1 MKLLFA
7 TKNLN
12 KANEI
17 QDLLPKEIQI
27 ITLKDIGLEED
38 IPETSKTI
46 RGNALQKVNFIKNHL
61 KINCFAED
69 SGLEIESLNGK
80 PGVDSAIYAGKHRN
94 DNDNI
99 NLVLK
104 NLKSKSNRNG
114 QFKTIIALKINENIF
129 EFEGIVNGTILSS
142 RRGQNGFGYDSIFEP
157 ENCGKTFAEMNIQ
170 EKNYFSHRAK
180 ATNKMIAF
188 LEKTINLSHN

>member
-17 QDLLPKEIQI
+17 QDILPKEIQI

-46 RGNALQKVNFIKNHL
+46 RGNALQKVNFIKNHCE
-61 KINCFAED
+61 INCFAED
-69 SGLEIESLNGK
+69 SGLEIESLNGE
-80 PGVDSAIYAGKHRN
+80 PGVDSAIYAGKQRD

-104 NLKSKSNRNG
+104 KLKSKSNRKG
-114 QFKTIIALKINENIF
+114 QFKTIIVLKINQNIF
-129 EFEGIVNGTILSS
+129 EFEGTVNGRILLN
-142 RRGQNGFGYDSIFEP
+142 RRGENGFGYDSIFEP
-157 ENCGKTFAEMNIQ
+157 ENSGKTFAEMNIH
-170 EKNYFSHRAK
+170 EKNYYSHRAK
-180 ATNKMIAF
+180 AANKMIAF
-188 LEKTINLSHN
+188 LEKTINLSNT

>member
-1 MKLLFA
+1 M
-7 TKNLN
+7 NLCIFQ
-12 KANEI
+12 I
-17 QDLLPKEIQI
+17 QRKE
-27 ITLKDIGLEED
+27 
-38 IPETSKTI
+38 
-46 RGNALQKVNFIKNHL
+46 N
-61 KINCFAED
+61 
-69 SGLEIESLNGK
+69 GLEIETLNGK

>member
-1 MKLLFA
+1 VKLLFA

-17 QDLLPKEIQI
+17 KDILPKQIQI

-46 RGNALQKVNFIKNHL
+46 RGNALQKVNFIKNHF

-69 SGLEIESLNGK
+69 SGLEIDSLNGE
-80 PGVDSAIYAGKHRN
+80 PGVDSAIYAGKHRD

-104 NLKSKSNRNG
+104 KLKSKANRKA

-129 EFEGIVNGTILSS
+129 EFEGVVNGTILLN
-142 RRGQNGFGYDSIFEP
+142 RRGKNGFGYDSIFEP
-157 ENCGKTFAEMNIQ
+157 ENCCKTFAEMNIH
-170 EKNYFSHRAK
+170 EKNYYSHRSK
-180 ATNKMIAF
+180 AANKMITF
-188 LEKTINLSHN
+188 LEKTINLSNT

>member
-114 QFKTIIALKINENIF
+114 QFITIIALKINENIF